1 MNSRKQQ
8 QINQPTYNRTNQINN
23 THGIRLSG
31 AARKRFYYLVKKG
44 MDPEEA
50 KERATQPIS
59 QAMWQTQQTR
69 VQRHNFKGINPPHE
83 MLAMEPSQFN
93 NSFSGYG
100 QCGIDWTEPVHNYQ
114 SAIETVQDSGTSP
127 QPAYHQA
134 DNSFFDDGQCSTG
147 WPEPAQNYQS
157 TVQTQQVGEIS
168 PRQRLLCGELD
179 YHHADNSFSDYG
191 QFDSGWAE
199 PSRSHLNQLTVPFV
213 NQSRRA
219 SVRARLGA
227 PVNRVRRD
235 MPPAYGGSGQ
245 TEKEEDVDI
254 PNLNVAILPGDYPSE
269 LWTTEQLEAVKKSI
283 CDLVQRQG
291 EGCVKPSF
299 AGCIFRNGWLSV
311 HGNDAASVNWLMA
324 MDTRLRPWAGASL
337 KVLPESEVPCNRVF
351 VGLFPA
357 LYSTPVKYTL
367 RLIDAHNEGLAVHEW
382 RVLHRLQSGPTMKLA
397 VSIDAHSAEVLK
409 QMDYQLNYGFSR
421 VHFRPRKKA
430 TK

>member
-1 MNSRKQQ
+1 MNSRNQQ

-31 AARKRFYYLVKKG
+31 AARKRFLYLVKKG

-50 KERATQPIS
+50 KERAMQPIS
-59 QAMWQTQQTR
+59 QAHATWQTQQTR
-69 VQRHNFKGINPPHE
+69 AQRHTFKGINPPHE
-83 MLAMEPSQFN
+83 MLAMEPVQFD
-93 NSFSGYG
+93 NSFSGYR
-100 QCGIDWTEPVHNYQ
+100 QCGADWTEPAHNYQ
-114 SAIETVQDSGTSP
+114 SAVQAEQFSGTNP
-127 QPAYHQA
+127 PA
-134 DNSFFDDGQCSTG
+134 DNSYGDYGQCGTD
-147 WPEPAQNYQS
+147 WPEPAQNYQ
-157 TVQTQQVGEIS
+157 THQVGGIS
-168 PRQRLLCGELD
+168 PSQRPLSGEPG
-179 YHHADNSFSDYG
+179 YHHADHSFADYDQCG
-191 QFDSGWAE
+191 SGWAE
-199 PSRSHLNQLTVPFV
+199 PSRSHVDQLTVPFG

-235 MPPAYGGSGQ
+235 MPSAYGSSGQ
-245 TEKEEDVDI
+245 TENGEDVDI
-254 PNLNVAILPGDYPSE
+254 PNLKVAILPGDYPSE
-269 LWTTEQLEAVKKSI
+269 LWTTQQLEAVKKSI
-283 CDLVQRQG
+283 SDLVQRQG
-291 EGCVKPSF
+291 EGCIKPSF

-311 HGNDAASVNWLMA
+311 KGNDAASVNWLMA

-382 RVLHRLQSGPTMKLA
+382 RVLNRVQSGPTMKLA

-409 QMDYQLNYGFSR
+409 QMHYQLNYGFSR

-430 TK
+430 PK

>member
-1 MNSRKQQ
+1 MSRSTCPTPTLVGIKMNSRNQQ

-31 AARKRFYYLVKKG
+31 AARKRFLYLVKKG

-50 KERATQPIS
+50 KERAMQPIS
-59 QAMWQTQQTR
+59 QAHATWQTQQTR
-69 VQRHNFKGINPPHE
+69 AQRHTFKGINPPHE
-83 MLAMEPSQFN
+83 MLAMEPVQFD
-93 NSFSGYG
+93 NSFSGYR
-100 QCGIDWTEPVHNYQ
+100 QCGADWTEPAHNYQ
-114 SAIETVQDSGTSP
+114 SAVQAEQFSGTNP
-127 QPAYHQA
+127 PP
-134 DNSFFDDGQCSTG
+134 G
-147 WPEPAQNYQS
+147 
-157 TVQTQQVGEIS
+157 
-168 PRQRLLCGELD
+168 
-179 YHHADNSFSDYG
+179 YHHADHSFADYDQCG
-191 QFDSGWAE
+191 SGWAE
-199 PSRSHLNQLTVPFV
+199 PSRSHVDQLTVPFG

-235 MPPAYGGSGQ
+235 MPSAYGSSGQ
-245 TEKEEDVDI
+245 TENGEDVDI
-254 PNLNVAILPGDYPSE
+254 PNLKVAILPGDYPSE
-269 LWTTEQLEAVKKSI
+269 LWTTQQLEAVKKSI
-283 CDLVQRQG
+283 SDLVQRQG
-291 EGCVKPSF
+291 EGCIKPSF

-311 HGNDAASVNWLMA
+311 KGNDAASVNWLMA

-382 RVLHRLQSGPTMKLA
+382 RVLNRVQSGPTMKLA

-409 QMDYQLNYGFSR
+409 QMHYQLNYGFSR

-430 TK
+430 PK